1 MGSYFSK
8 SWDPAMG
15 IPDLSSKVV
24 IVTGA
29 KFVIDPDGSC

>member
-8 SWDPAMG
+8 SWDPSMD

-29 KFVIDPDGSC
+29 KFVVVPD